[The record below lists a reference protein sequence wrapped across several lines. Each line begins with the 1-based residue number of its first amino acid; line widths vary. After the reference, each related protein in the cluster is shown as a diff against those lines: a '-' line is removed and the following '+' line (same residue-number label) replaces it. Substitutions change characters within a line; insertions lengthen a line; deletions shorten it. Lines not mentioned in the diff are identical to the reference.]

1 MGGGPLTPSAK
12 VVSNEPLT
20 LRQATID
27 DLDDI
32 TWIVTNSLPDDPGT
46 DYRFPYRDKHP
57 EDFWKWTKEEYA
69 EYFERPDKFYVM
81 VVTAPVEDDGEIIH
95 QPVAIGVWDLIVTS
109 EFMPSG
115 TSCLPPSKSKTDDQ
129 DHRINERRDA
139 NPMHMEAYTSTLQ
152 SEFKRYF
159 IPVGREQVPLWALY
173 THPDFRRRGA
183 GTMICKWGIKQAVD
197 TNRHL
202 TLCAT
207 PMGKL
212 LYLSLGYK
220 SLGKIVV
227 QIEGEEEK
235 TVQDAM
241 VKYTN

>member
-1 MGGGPLTPSAK
+1 MGGGPLTPPAK
-12 VVSNEPLT
+12 IVSNEPLT
-20 LRQATID
+20 LRRATIN

-46 DYRFPYRDKHP
+46 DYRFPYRDKYS
-57 EDFWKWTKEEYA
+57 EDFWKWTKEEHA
-69 EYFERPDKFYVM
+69 EYFERPDKFYMM
-81 VVTAPVEDDGEIIH
+81 VVTALVEDDGEVVQ
-95 QPVAIGVWDLIVTS
+95 QPVAVGVWDLIVTS
-109 EFMPSG
+109 DFAPS
-115 TSCLPPSKSKTDDQ
+115 
-129 DHRINERRDA
+129 DHGINERRDA
-139 NPMHMEAYTSTLQ
+139 NPKHMKAYTSTLQ

-159 IPVGREQVPLWALY
+159 IPIGRGQIPLWALY

-183 GTMICKWGIKQAVD
+183 GTMICKWGIQQAVD

-227 QIEGEEEK
+227 QVEGEEEK
-235 TVQDAM
+235 IVQDAM
-241 VKYTN
+241 VKYTNER